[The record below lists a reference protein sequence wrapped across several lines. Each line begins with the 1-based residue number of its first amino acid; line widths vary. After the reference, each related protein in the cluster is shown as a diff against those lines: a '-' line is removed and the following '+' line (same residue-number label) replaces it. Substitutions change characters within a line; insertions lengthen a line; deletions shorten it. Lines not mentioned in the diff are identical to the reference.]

1 MKGNGLMNTENAI
14 KTAVGFFVVVLV
26 GALLSALVGGA
37 FGALI
42 ATVSPEFVSSLFSQ
56 KAESGIVRYA
66 FAVGM
71 IWGVFI
77 GAAVSGFACFL
88 AAIIKILRI
97 RFEHKKEQL
106 ANKELKDRA
115 TGSHPPVWQVP

>member
-1 MKGNGLMNTENAI
+1 MSTENAV
-14 KTAVGFFVVVLV
+14 KTAGGFFVIILV
-26 GALLSALVGGA
+26 GALLSSFVGGA
-37 FGALI
+37 FGALV
-42 ATVSPEFVSSLFSQ
+42 ATISPEFVKELFSH
-56 KAESGIVRYA
+56 KAEAGVIRYA

-97 RFEHKKEQL
+97 RFEHTKEPA
-106 ANKELKDRA
+106 ANN
-115 TGSHPPVWQVP
+115 

>member
-1 MKGNGLMNTENAI
+1 MNAENVI

-26 GALLSALVGGA
+26 GALLSAFLGGA
-37 FGALI
+37 FGALV
-42 ATVSPEFVSSLFSQ
+42 ATVSPEFVSSLFGQ
-56 KAESGIVRYA
+56 NAEAGIVRYA

-97 RFEHKKEQL
+97 RFEQKKEQA
-106 ANKELKDRA
+106 AN
-115 TGSHPPVWQVP
+115 S

>member
-1 MKGNGLMNTENAI
+1 MPPHVGQRKENELMNTENAVR
-14 KTAVGFFVVVLV
+14 TAIGFFLTILF
-26 GALLSALVGGA
+26 GAILAAVVGGA
-37 FGALI
+37 FGAII
-42 ATVSPEFVSSLFSQ
+42 AKISPDFVTGLFSP
-56 KAESGIVRYA
+56 KAGTGIVRYA

-97 RFEHKKEQL
+97 RFENKKE
-106 ANKELKDRA
+106 ANN
-115 TGSHPPVWQVP
+115 

>member
-1 MKGNGLMNTENAI
+1 MNTENAI
-14 KTAVGFFVVVLV
+14 KTAMSFFVIILV
-26 GALLSALVGGA
+26 GSLLSAVVGGA
-37 FGALI
+37 FGALVASI
-42 ATVSPEFVSSLFSQ
+42 SPEFVSGLFNQ
-56 KAESGIVRYA
+56 KAEAGVVRYA

-97 RFEHKKEQL
+97 RFEHKKEL
-106 ANKELKDRA
+106 AANN
-115 TGSHPPVWQVP
+115 